1 MTHNTHRKIEF
12 PQNRDA
18 LIQRAVAEPDGCISV
33 GGLAQELGY
42 LRGAP
47 VAVAAVVT
55 PRVFGK
61 LIEFARRQV
70 GWSAEQLA
78 KEANVDLAEVV
89 NIERERDFVPQART
103 VYQLAN
109 RLGYS
114 TERLLE
120 LAGLTVTRSEPLT
133 EAAVR
138 FAARSEPASQLNEFE
153 REAFEQFIKVLVE
166 STDGG

>member
-1 MTHNTHRKIEF
+1 MTHNAHRQIDF
-12 PQNRDA
+12 PQDREA
-18 LIQRAVAEPDGCISV
+18 LIKRAVAELDDCISV

-42 LRGAP
+42 LRGTPA
-47 VAVAAVVT
+47 VAVGT

-61 LIEFARRQV
+61 LIEFARRQR

-78 KEANVDLAEVV
+78 SEAHVDLAEVV

-103 VYQLAN
+103 VYQLAK

-138 FAARSEPASQLNEFE
+138 FAARSEPASQLTEIE
-153 REAFEQFIKVLVE
+153 RDAFEQFVKVLVE
-166 STDGG
+166 SADVG